1 MGRLN
6 QDMQRRKATS
16 TEPSDLGV
24 PAGDSRSW
32 FLRRLNLF
40 EGMTEP
46 EIEEVS
52 HMLRQQH
59 REPGQLI
66 DDLDGERIFLLK
78 AGQVRLYRMSPEGQE
93 TTTSVLRP
101 GQLFNVGGLSGESGA
116 TMAEAITP
124 CIVCD
129 ASASHFMGVLARHP
143 VLMARVT
150 MMMAR
155 QIFKLEETIER
166 MSQHSGK
173 GRVAAVLL
181 DMVENAAGEAEASL
195 VPLNQVQIGKMA
207 GLTREAAARA
217 IATLRRDGIISRQ
230 GFIKVLDLDQ
240 LRKAARD

>member
-1 MGRLN
+1 
-6 QDMQRRKATS
+6 
-16 TEPSDLGV
+16 
-24 PAGDSRSW
+24 
-32 FLRRLNLF
+32 
-40 EGMTEP
+40 MTDP

-66 DDLDGERIFLLK
+66 DHLDGERVFLLK
-78 AGQVRLYRMSPEGQE
+78 AGQVRLYRTSPEGQE

-101 GQLFNVGGLSGESGA
+101 GQLFNLGGMSGESGT

-124 CIVCD
+124 SVVCD

-181 DMVENAAGEAEASL
+181 DMVDNADGAAEAGL

-217 IATLRRDGIISRQ
+217 IALLREDGIVSRQ
-230 GFIKVLDLDQ
+230 GPILVLDVER
-240 LRKAARD
+240 LRAAARD